1 MFGKFSRFVFNTRRY
16 YRIFFLVIGVSLK
29 FLVLQST
36 TTLLLWIIGFVFVLS
51 GLAFRVHSAGY
62 LHGRH
67 IVTEIEA
74 EFFCASGPYSYIRNP
89 LYFGNFIVDLGVMI
103 TFNIWWFIPLY
114 FAEFVF
120 LYSIIIPYEEKF
132 LKNKFGKTYED
143 YKSQIPAVFPSRK
156 KYKCKE
162 KVIPNRMA
170 SFKSELLLIIV
181 LVLIYG
187 LFFFLFV
194 RDNPIIL
201 F

>member
-1 MFGKFSRFVFNTRRY
+1 MFDNFSRFIFTTRRY
-16 YRIFFLVIGVSLK
+16 YRIILLILGVTLK
-29 FLVLQST
+29 FFILQST
-36 TTLLLWIIGFVFVLS
+36 TTLLLWVIGFIFVLS
-51 GLAFRVHSAGY
+51 GLAFRIHSAGY

-89 LYFGNFIVDLGVMI
+89 LYLGNFVVDLGIVI
-103 TFNIWWFIPLY
+103 TFNIWWLFPVYFSEFI
-114 FAEFVF
+114 F

-132 LKNKFGKTYED
+132 LKKQFGKTYED

-156 KYKCKE
+156 KYKCEE
-162 KVIPNRMA
+162 KVIPNRIA
-170 SFKSELLLIIV
+170 SFKSELPLIISLV
-181 LVLIYG
+181 LVYI

-194 RDNPIIL
+194 RESLIFL

>member
-1 MFGKFSRFVFNTRRY
+1 VFSKFSRFIFNTRRY
-16 YRIFFLVIGVSLK
+16 YRIIFLILGVSLK
-29 FLVLQST
+29 FFVLQST
-36 TTLLLWIIGFVFVLS
+36 TTLLLWGIGFILVLF

-89 LYFGNFIVDLGVMI
+89 LYFGNFIVDLGIVI
-103 TFNIWWFIPLY
+103 TFNIWWLIPIY
-114 FAEFVF
+114 FAEFIF

-132 LKNKFGKTYED
+132 LKNTFGKIYEN

-156 KYKCKE
+156 KYKCEE
-162 KVIPNRMA
+162 KIIPNRRA
-170 SFKSELLLIIV
+170 SFKSEIPLITA
-181 LVLIYG
+181 LVLIYV

-194 RDNPIIL
+194 RENPITL